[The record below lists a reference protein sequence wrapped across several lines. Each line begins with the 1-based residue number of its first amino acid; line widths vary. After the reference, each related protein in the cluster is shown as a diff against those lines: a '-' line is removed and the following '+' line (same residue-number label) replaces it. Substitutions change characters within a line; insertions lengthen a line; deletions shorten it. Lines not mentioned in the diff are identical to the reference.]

1 MTKMR
6 QPQQSRRWFMGLF
19 VLAIAGLLTAC
30 SSPGGEGCGGIDDIV
45 SCISI
50 SSIQPVSTAGE
61 DSPDVDV
68 TFNTDCDGD
77 PTTID
82 PELFGSHDAR
92 VTFANAAFPNFIGDD
107 EEEPGSLDVTIE
119 RVRITYQ
126 VNNCPPLAGCPPL
139 PELNQAVSLT
149 IPAATEDVVGIFPLV
164 PISTKQEFLALGG
177 SANAFPSY
185 TANYT
190 FTGRTQSFSD
200 TITIRGATNF
210 VMGSFNVCG
219 Q

>member
-1 MTKMR
+1 
-6 QPQQSRRWFMGLF
+6 MGLF
-19 VLAIAGLLTAC
+19 VLAMAGLLTAC
-30 SSPGGEGCGGIDDIV
+30 SSPGGEGCGGVEDIV
-45 SCISI
+45 SCVSV

-61 DSPDVDV
+61 DSSDVDV

-77 PTTID
+77 PTTSD

-92 VTFANAAFPNFIGDD
+92 VTFTNTTFPTAS
-107 EEEPGSLDVTIE
+107 GSFAVSIE

-139 PELNQAVSLT
+139 PELNQAVSLA
-149 IPAATEDVVGIFPLV
+149 IPEDSADVPGIFPLV
-164 PISTKQEFLALGG
+164 PISTKNEFLALGG

-185 TANYT
+185 TANYV
-190 FTGRTQSFSD
+190 FTARTQSFSD
-200 TITIRGATNF
+200 TFTVRGATNF
-210 VMGSFNVCG
+210 VIGAFNVC

>member
-1 MTKMR
+1 
-6 QPQQSRRWFMGLF
+6 
-19 VLAIAGLLTAC
+19 
-30 SSPGGEGCGGIDDIV
+30 V
-45 SCISI
+45 SV
-50 SSIQPVSTAGE
+50 SSIQPISTAGD
-61 DSPDVDV
+61 DSSDVDV
-68 TFNTDCDGD
+68 TFTLDCDGD
-77 PTTID
+77 PTTND

-92 VTFANAAFPNFIGDD
+92 VTFTNTAFPTAS
-107 EEEPGSLDVTIE
+107 GSLAVSIE

-149 IPAATEDVVGIFPLV
+149 IPEDSADVAGTFPLV

-185 TANYT
+185 TANYV
-190 FTGRTQSFSD
+190 FTARTQSFSD
-200 TITIRGATNF
+200 TFTVRGATNF
-210 VMGSFNVCG
+210 VIGNFNVC